1 MKQGDKFFIFSD
13 GIIDQIG
20 GEEKM
25 KLMTA
30 NLRLFIE
37 ENGALSMSDFGLAVE
52 KMFYEFMGIN
62 KQVDDVLLIGVEI

>member
-1 MKQGDKFFIFSD
+1 MVLS
-13 GIIDQIG
+13 
-20 GEEKM
+20 

-30 NLRLFIE
+30 NLKIFIE